1 MTVRTMNAD
10 EGMRLGEYQERARET
25 DQNPRRNDD
34 ASGEPNRREVIPLL
48 GLVGEVGS
56 LLSEYKKLQRDG
68 KIHRNFREE
77 VAEELGDILWYVA
90 NVADKFGLG
99 LEEIAVAN
107 LAKVRDRWLPP
118 PGQRRLYDEGLE
130 SDQQLP
136 RTFEFRFD
144 QERQDG
150 VVRVRM
156 VEVAEG
162 RPTGDALRDNSY
174 EDDGYRFHDAMHLAF
189 AAYLGWSPVLRKLL
203 RDGGR
208 IVNRTPEEVD
218 DAEDGGRGQVVE
230 EAIVATAYIYAEDH
244 AFLEGARAIDHELLR
259 HIMRMTRNL
268 EVSDRSAW
276 EWNRALLAGFEVWR
290 QLRACEGGYVVGDV
304 KRCSLQFRPGAES
317 VG

>member
-1 MTVRTMNAD
+1 
-10 EGMRLGEYQERARET
+10 MRLGEYQERARET
-25 DQNPRRNDD
+25 DQNPRRNDG
-34 ASGEPNRREVIPLL
+34 ASGVPDRREVIPLL

-77 VAEELGDILWYVA
+77 VTEELGDILWYVA
-90 NVADKFGLG
+90 NVADKFGLD
-99 LEEIAVAN
+99 LEEVAAAN
-107 LAKVRDRWLPP
+107 LAKVRGRWLPP
-118 PGQRRLYDEGLE
+118 LGQRRLYDEDLE
-130 SDQQLP
+130 PDQQLP

-144 QERQDG
+144 QEREDG

-162 RPTGDALRDNSY
+162 MPTGDALRDNSY

-203 RDGGR
+203 RDGR
-208 IVNRTPEEVD
+208 RMTNRTPSEVD

-230 EAIVATAYIYAEDH
+230 EAIVAAAYIYAEDH
-244 AFLEGARAIDHELLR
+244 AFLEEARAIDHELLR

-276 EWNRALLAGFEVWR
+276 EWNRALLVGFDVWR
-290 QLRACEGGYVVGDV
+290 QLRACEGGRVVGDLE
-304 KRCSLQFRPGAES
+304 RCSLRFRPGAES
-317 VG
+317 AG